1 MLLLVTLVA
10 RCGGKGTVAVGSL
23 GVKANQ
29 ASIRGFKALTVL
41 VFLVCES
48 TPSHPPEL
56 SDDRDTPPASARLLC
71 AHPSPDPNC

>member
-10 RCGGKGTVAVGSL
+10 RCGGKGTAAVGSL
-23 GVKANQ
+23 GAKANQ
-29 ASIRGFKALTVL
+29 VSIRGFKALTVL

-48 TPSHPPEL
+48 TPSHSPEP
-56 SDDRDTPPASARLLC
+56 SDDCDAPPASARLLC